1 MALQGWQRQ
10 YLAAL
15 LTSNTSKI
23 DEYESVEF
31 FSSLVTEPVNGV
43 VELLLHRLI
52 MRLKTIRAAL
62 QLLEILRTMQWDN
75 YAPRILA
82 RIADTEAV
90 LAQRPELA
98 EYFHELRHRT
108 GYTTYSIKDWRLLS
122 DGTNLA
128 FPKAPVWTNR
138 MTAIDEILPKFSG
151 QNLRVDD
158 VGSVLEHFYETNVR
172 AFQIALLTTSG
183 KNEKWATA
191 LHKILAVPYIALD
204 TAPAK
209 NFDKFTE
216 RSPADYWSPHW
227 QISMQP
233 NTEQHW
239 DIYEAHTARRLHGIG
254 SNTIFDQISILLA
267 LTGLLREGINLAPI
281 DSGLVRALI
290 PSHPIWGFRRREF
303 SAARTTYQAEDIRA
317 LALGFLEALPATSRV
332 SMFRSRLALDLI
344 AKTWKIRKS
353 ASVVTAQNGFY
364 SHLTRAV
371 QLIDENRFEDVHS
384 FIRDSPFESE
394 PVFQFLHHEAAAA
407 LQLFEILEE
416 LPAHV
421 PEANDLETEE
431 ILCVTHASVPDQTG
445 GYAIRAHGIL
455 RSLKEHGVHVSAVT
469 RPGFPSGVLT
479 GKTIEVVDDVEYA
492 RLPATEITRSHGEMQ
507 YMMSFIKP
515 FKRFFQHKRIGIVH
529 VRSTFLIALP
539 ALIAARQLGLKVLY
553 EVSGLWE
560 LVYQDRETHSHLLKR
575 SPFAELAETLTMT
588 RADQVVVMNEAVYNI
603 AVDRGVSPDR
613 LHIARNAVNTEN
625 FTPTDPPNN
634 SQFTLGYLGSFA
646 DYEGLDNIIDVVH
659 ELRKQ
664 EFPIHVLMVGDGLR
678 FNHIRSRVINE
689 GLENYFTLTGRVAHE
704 EVKRQYQQM
713 DVLVYPRI
721 STGATQTITPL
732 KPFEALAL
740 AKPIIVSDV
749 EPLREIVGDSERGLV
764 FENGN
769 VQDFAQAIKKC
780 SSAPELMSSL
790 GQAGRQWVVENRN
803 WEKVVETFLDAY
815 SALT

>member
-1 MALQGWQRQ
+1 
-10 YLAAL
+10 
-15 LTSNTSKI
+15 
-23 DEYESVEF
+23 
-31 FSSLVTEPVNGV
+31 
-43 VELLLHRLI
+43 
-52 MRLKTIRAAL
+52 
-62 QLLEILRTMQWDN
+62 
-75 YAPRILA
+75 
-82 RIADTEAV
+82 
-90 LAQRPELA
+90 
-98 EYFHELRHRT
+98 
-108 GYTTYSIKDWRLLS
+108 
-122 DGTNLA
+122 
-128 FPKAPVWTNR
+128 
-138 MTAIDEILPKFSG
+138 EILPKFSG

-158 VGSVLEHFYETNVR
+158 VGSILEHFYETNVR

-209 NFDKFTE
+209 YFDKFTE

-407 LQLFEILEE
+407 LKLFEILEE

-455 RSLKEHGVHVSAVT
+455 KSLQDHGVQISAVT
-469 RPGFPSGVLT
+469 RPGFPAGALT
-479 GKTIEVVDDVEYA
+479 VDSTVIVNDIRYR
-492 RLPATEITRSHGEMQ
+492 RLPATSVTRNHGEAQ
-507 YMMSFIKP
+507 YMTSFIEP
-515 FKRFFQHKRIGIVH
+515 FKALFQQQGIGTVH
-529 VRSTFLIALP
+529 LRSTFLIALP
-539 ALIAARQLGLKVLY
+539 ALIAARELGLNVLY

-560 LVYQDRETHSHLLKR
+560 LVYQDREEAAHLMKR
-575 SPFAELAETLTMT
+575 APFAELAETVTM
-588 RADQVVVMNEAVYNI
+588 RNVDQLVVMNDAVRQI
-603 AVDRGVSPDR
+603 ALDRGVAADKISVA
-613 LHIARNAVNTEN
+613 HNAVDIESFAPMEPPKNPV
-625 FTPTDPPNN
+625 FTI
-634 SQFTLGYLGSFA
+634 GYLGSFQ
-646 DYEGLDNIIDVVH
+646 DYEGLDD
-659 ELRKQ
+659 
-664 EFPIHVLMVGDGLR
+664 
-678 FNHIRSRVINE
+678 
-689 GLENYFTLTGRVAHE
+689 
-704 EVKRQYQQM
+704 
-713 DVLVYPRI
+713 
-721 STGATQTITPL
+721 
-732 KPFEALAL
+732 
-740 AKPIIVSDV
+740 IVD
-749 EPLREIVGDSERGLV
+749 
-764 FENGN
+764 
-769 VQDFAQAIKKC
+769 
-780 SSAPELMSSL
+780 
-790 GQAGRQWVVENRN
+790 
-803 WEKVVETFLDAY
+803 
-815 SALT
+815 